1 MRSTSQRK
9 KKRRERE
16 SRSRNVWR
24 VKERGGVKRRDVEQ
38 RSMSDVNAARCFIT
52 VISFN
57 KSCSREPRQ
66 FQGKIDF

>member
-1 MRSTSQRK
+1 MGSTSQRK
-9 KKRRERE
+9 KKRRE

-24 VKERGGVKRRDVEQ
+24 VKERGRVKRRDVEQ